1 MANIADDR
9 YVGLAPETLLCRWSD
24 IVKKDFISA
33 NPDIVR
39 VTEDGS
45 RTVAC
50 MNQQTDMLRTMM
62 GKMDTM
68 MRDREVD
75 NRRAERHREEA
86 NGRMLAL
93 ESTNSILYNQI
104 NSLEVANRGL
114 VS

>member
-1 MANIADDR
+1 
-9 YVGLAPETLLCRWSD
+9 
-24 IVKKDFISA
+24 
-33 NPDIVR
+33 
-39 VTEDGS
+39 
-45 RTVAC
+45 
-50 MNQQTDMLRTMM
+50 M

-75 NRRAERHREEA
+75 NRRADRHREEA